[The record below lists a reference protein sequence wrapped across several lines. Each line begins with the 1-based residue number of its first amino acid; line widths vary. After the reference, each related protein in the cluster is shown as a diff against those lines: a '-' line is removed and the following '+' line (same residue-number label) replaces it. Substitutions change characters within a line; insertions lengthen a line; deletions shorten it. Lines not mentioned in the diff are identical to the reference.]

1 MLYAEIFI
9 GVDYID
15 PHGWN
20 TETGCQRGDGMGR
33 SDVHIA
39 ATPAVSVVM
48 PVCNGAATIGQQL
61 EGLAGQTYQGPWELV
76 IADNGSRDET
86 VVITRRWTN
95 RIRRLSIVDA
105 ADRPG
110 VSYARNVGCRNTD
123 GEFLLFCDADDVVD
137 SGWIA
142 AMVASLQHHPIA
154 GGRIDRTLLND
165 PVSTAARPGT
175 TNSLLNSFG
184 FLPYPL
190 TANCGMRK
198 EIWVELGG
206 FDERYHYGSDDVA
219 FFWRAQLAGY
229 EVDFVPE
236 AIVHYRLRS
245 KIPDM
250 AHQYYTY
257 GKTHTM
263 LYRDFATAGMPRLT
277 ITELC
282 REWGW
287 LIQHAPDLCG
297 SRAHRAVLLTRLAM
311 RIGRIVGSIQ
321 NRVIYL

>member
-1 MLYAEIFI
+1 MA
-9 GVDYID
+9 
-15 PHGWN
+15 
-20 TETGCQRGDGMGR
+20 R
-33 SDVHIA
+33 SDVHAA

-48 PVCNGAATIGQQL
+48 PAYNAAATIGQQL
-61 EGLAGQTYQGPWELV
+61 EGLARQTYQGPWELV

-86 VVITRRWTN
+86 VVIARRWTD
-95 RIRRLSIVDA
+95 RIRRLSLVDA

-110 VSYARNVGCRNTD
+110 VSHARNLGCSNTD
-123 GEFLLFCDADDVVD
+123 GELLLFCDADDIVD

-142 AMVASLQHHPIA
+142 AMVVGLQHYPMA

-165 PVSTAARPGT
+165 PVSIAARPGT
-175 TNSLLNSFG
+175 TNSLPNSFG
-184 FLPYPL
+184 FLPYPM
-190 TANCGMRK
+190 TANCGMRR
-198 EIWVELGG
+198 EVWAELSG
-206 FDERYHYGSDDVA
+206 FDERYRYGSEDVA

-229 EVDFVPE
+229 EAGFVPE

-250 AHQYYTY
+250 VRQYYTY
-257 GKTHTM
+257 GKTHPM
-263 LYRDFATAGMPRLT
+263 LYRDFAAAGMPRLT

-282 REWGW
+282 HEWGG
-287 LIQHAPDLCG
+287 LIRHALDLYG

-311 RIGRIVGSIQ
+311 RVGRIVGSVQ

>member
-1 MLYAEIFI
+1 MLERSPEQA
-9 GVDYID
+9 GQPANRTQT
-15 PHGWN
+15 PHGIV
-20 TETGCQRGDGMGR
+20 GDDMER
-33 SDVHIA
+33 SEVH

-48 PVCNGAATIGQQL
+48 PANNAAATIGQQL

-86 VVITRRWTN
+86 VVITRRWAD
-95 RIRRLSIVDA
+95 RIQRLSLVDA

-110 VSYARNVGCRNTD
+110 ASYARNVGCSNTD
-123 GEFLLFCDADDVVD
+123 GELLLFCDADDVVD

-142 AMVASLQHHPIA
+142 AMVVGLQQHPTA

-165 PVSTAARPGT
+165 PVSTAVRPGT
-175 TNSLLNSFG
+175 TNSLFNSFG

-190 TANCGMRK
+190 TANCGMRR
-198 EIWVELGG
+198 EIWTELGG

-219 FFWRAQLAGY
+219 FFWRVQLAGY
-229 EVDFVPE
+229 GVGFAPE

-245 KIPDM
+245 KVSDM
-250 AHQYYTY
+250 ARQYYTY
-257 GKTHTM
+257 GNTHTM
-263 LYRDFATAGMPRLT
+263 LYRDFAAAGMPRLT

-287 LIQHAPDLCG
+287 LIRHVPDLYG
-297 SRAHRAVLLTRLAM
+297 SRAQRAVLLTRLAM
-311 RIGRIVGSIQ
+311 RFGRIVGSVQ
-321 NRVIYL
+321 NRAIYL